1 MNIESDHRLDVF
13 FYGLFMDEALLQAK
27 GLNPQN
33 PRVAELANYRLVI
46 GERATLIPSPGGS
59 AYGLLFSLTKE
70 EIDRLYSEASVSIY
84 QPENVQA
91 KLPNGEIVT
100 ALCFNL
106 PKPPSASER
115 NSEYA
120 TRLKALAE
128 RLGLPRDYVETIS

>member
-1 MNIESDHRLDVF
+1 MNSESDQRLDVF
-13 FYGLFMDEALLQAK
+13 FYGLFMDEALLQTK

-33 PRVAELANYRLVI
+33 PRLAKVANYRLVI
-46 GERATLIPSPGGS
+46 GERATLIPSPGG
-59 AYGLLFSLTKE
+59 AVYGLIFSLTEE

-84 QPENVQA
+84 QPQNVQA
-91 KLPNGEIVT
+91 KLANDEIVT

-128 RLGLPRDYVETIS
+128 RLGLPRDYVDTIS